1 MVAPMR
7 FFPNRTLVSIG
18 IVVALVVILAK
29 LAVLQYQWS
38 GEVSQAERE
47 RMKASLRTA
56 TAQFRQEFGRDLQ
69 QLGQSFQPDA
79 TILANSDWQR
89 LARNLT
95 DPLATADHPLAST
108 IYLWIAD
115 GETGTQ
121 FLKLEPNAKSFQP
134 APWPADLEP
143 VRARYARTFSS
154 ATHLPTEVRPNSWTL
169 ISGAPLMIHPLVLFQ
184 PMVDPP
190 SPSTRFLGYLMIGL
204 NLDVMQTELL
214 PDLAQ
219 RYFGGPDGFV
229 YHVAIVSGPSQGTV
243 IYQSDPSLPPTAFA
257 APDARIPLLDDF
269 RARMGRRGL
278 GPGSDLRPPGPDDS
292 RPPFAPPG
300 RGRGRGAP
308 MLLAGGDGADWELL
322 VKHREGS
329 LEAVVSG
336 VRRRNLAISFGVLL
350 LLASSVALIVAYT
363 QRAQRLARL
372 QMDFVAGVSHELR
385 TPLAVICSAGD
396 NLAEGV
402 VADSN
407 RQIQQYGELIRNE
420 GWKLTGMVEQILQFA
435 SLRKGRRQ
443 YNLSPLSM
451 DEIVEKILEKALPMI
466 QAAGFEV
473 EKSIDTNLPLVNV
486 DAQALAQCLQNLI
499 NNALKYSGES
509 RWLAVRVVRSQGK
522 KSPEVLL
529 TIEDRGMGIDPAD
542 LPYIFDP
549 FYRGGAATAAQIH
562 GTGLGLCMARE
573 AIAAMAGSISVKST
587 PGRGSAFT
595 IHLPAFVPEAAK
607 PAAAARPSQ

>member
-18 IVVALVVILAK
+18 IVVALGVILAT

-47 RMKASLRTA
+47 RMQASLRTA

-79 TILANSDWQR
+79 EILANSDWQR
-89 LARNLT
+89 FARSLT
-95 DPLATADHPLAST
+95 DSLATADRPLAST
-108 IYLWIAD
+108 IYLWVAD
-115 GETGTQ
+115 GETGPQ
-121 FLKLEPNAKSFQP
+121 LLKLEPEIRSFQP
-134 APWPADLEP
+134 ASWPADLEP

-154 ATHLPTEVRPNSWTL
+154 TTRLPTEVRPNSWTL

-184 PMVDPP
+184 PMAGPP
-190 SPSTRFLGYLMIGL
+190 SASTRFLGYLMIGL
-204 NLDVMQTELL
+204 NLNVMQTELL

-229 YHVAIVSGPSQGTV
+229 YHIAIVSGSSQGKV

-269 RARMGRRGL
+269 RARMGRRGA

-292 RPPFAPPG
+292 RLPFAPPG
-300 RGRGRGAP
+300 RGRGRGGP
-308 MLLAGGDGADWELL
+308 MLLSGGDGADWELL

-336 VRRRNLAISFGVLL
+336 LRRRNLAISFGVLL
-350 LLASSVALIVAYT
+350 LLACSIALIVAYT

-407 RQIQQYGELIRNE
+407 RQIQQYGELIRDE

-443 YNLSPLSM
+443 YNLLPAPL
-451 DEIVEKILEKALPMI
+451 DDIVEKTLEKALPMI

-473 EKSIDTNLPLVNV
+473 EKSIDPNLPLVNV
-486 DAQALAQCLQNLI
+486 DAQALAQCMQNLI

-509 RWLAVRVVRSQGK
+509 RWLAVRVLQSQEE

-529 TIEDRGMGIDPAD
+529 TIEDRGMGIGPAD
-542 LPYIFDP
+542 LPHIFDP

-573 AIAAMAGSISVKST
+573 AIAAMAGSISVKSA
-587 PGRGSAFT
+587 PGKGSAFT

-607 PAAAARPSQ
+607 PAAAARPLQ